1 MRRLSTVAFAGPLL
15 AVSCFL
21 WGNADSAVA
30 QSLFPQQNS
39 GGNTAGGAARGGG
52 SGSLGSTGTD
62 FGSSPGN
69 TAAGQIGPGG
79 ITQQQTGGFTGGND
93 SSGRFVG
100 SQNAGQQRVQNFGN
114 FGNLGQGFGGGQ
126 PTNKTPK
133 RSIRPVH
140 RVAFKYSARQTAAVR
155 TSIGV
160 NLGRIR
166 TRRPE
171 FSGVQ
176 FELAEGGRVTLT
188 GNVAD
193 SGTKKLA
200 AMLVRME
207 PGVRKIENNL
217 TVVSE
222 SAAD

>member
-1 MRRLSTVAFAGPLL
+1 MRRLSTTAFAGPLL

-21 WGNADSAVA
+21 WGNSDSAVA

-39 GGNTAGGAARGGG
+39 GGNTAGGGG

-79 ITQQQTGGFTGGND
+79 ITQQQTGGFTGRD
-93 SSGRFVG
+93 DTSGQFVG

-114 FGNLGQGFGGGQ
+114 FGNLGQGFNGGQ

-140 RVAFKYSARQTAAVR
+140 RVAFKYTSRQTTAVR
-155 TSIGV
+155 TSINI

-176 FELAEGGRVTLT
+176 FELAEGGSVILS

-207 PGVRKIENNL
+207 PGVRKIENKL